1 MNQFK
6 NHKGFKRT
14 FKENKMTL
22 GLMFPLE
29 SYTGSFPEMNLE
41 EQVRLAKMAEDYGFA
56 SLFVRDAP
64 LYDPNFGDV
73 GGLYDPFMFL
83 SYVAAHTKD
92 IALGTGS
99 IVTTLRHP
107 IHAAKSA
114 ATLES
119 LSGQRFLFG
128 AAGGD
133 RPIEFPAFKTDIEVK
148 GELFRES
155 IEVMKQLWSEE
166 FPKIQSQRVNL
177 TEGGVVPKPAMSG
190 VPVFGTGYSG
200 QTMEWLAEHTD
211 GWLFYPQNLQGQ
223 KKLVNQWRGATETFK
238 PFAQPL
244 AIDLSERPGEVA
256 KQLPIGFRSGRHFLV
271 DYLNAFQEAGVNHVM
286 IALKQN
292 KRPAEEVIQELG
304 EYVVPKFPAII
315 ESKYSFL
322 NFK

>member
-1 MNQFK
+1 MNQFQ

-41 EQVRLAKMAEDYGFA
+41 EQMRLAKMAEDYGFA

-107 IHAAKSA
+107 IHTAKSA

-119 LSGQRFLFG
+119 LSGGRFLFG
-128 AAGGD
+128 AASGD
-133 RPIEFPAFKTDIEVK
+133 RPIEFPAFKTDIEDK
-148 GELFRES
+148 AELFRES
-155 IEVMKQLWSEE
+155 IEVMKQIWAES
-166 FPKIQSQRVNL
+166 FPKIQSERMNL
-177 TEGGVVPKPAMSG
+177 TEGDVVPKPEMSNI
-190 VPVFGTGYSG
+190 PVFGTGYSG
-200 QTMEWLAEHTD
+200 QTMEWLAEHMD
-211 GWLFYPQNLQGQ
+211 GWLF
-223 KKLVNQWRGATETFK
+223 
-238 PFAQPL
+238 
-244 AIDLSERPGEVA
+244 
-256 KQLPIGFRSGRHFLV
+256 
-271 DYLNAFQEAGVNHVM
+271 
-286 IALKQN
+286 
-292 KRPAEEVIQELG
+292 
-304 EYVVPKFPAII
+304 
-315 ESKYSFL
+315 
-322 NFK
+322 